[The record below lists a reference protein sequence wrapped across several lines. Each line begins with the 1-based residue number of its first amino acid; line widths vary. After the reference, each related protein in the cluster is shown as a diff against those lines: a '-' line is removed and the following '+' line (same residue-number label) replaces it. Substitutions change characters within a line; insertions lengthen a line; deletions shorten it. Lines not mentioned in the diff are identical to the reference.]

1 MARGHALIVDDSSTA
16 RIILARLLERAD
28 LTSTGVATAE
38 EGLEKLRDETFDLVF
53 LDHLLPGMDGF
64 EALDTIKADPE
75 LRHIPVFMYTS
86 QSADRYRQDARAR
99 GAAGVIGKQ
108 VDRDQLLTT
117 LEAILADEPTTTDSD
132 LAAYGPQGQEL
143 TELSNTRR
151 LTGRLATLEI
161 AYEETHDELRH
172 LRQSLARM
180 EAMHQE
186 NLDQRHKRL
195 KWLTLGSV
203 AGLTGVIILYGL
215 ELRDLSV
222 VLDSVN
228 GQLVVMQEIVGSL
241 VDLVEVG
248 RQ

>member
-28 LTSTGVATAE
+28 LTTKGVASAE
-38 EGLEKLRDETFDLVF
+38 EGLKQLREETFDLVF
-53 LDHLLPGMDGF
+53 LDHLLPGMNGL
-64 EALDTIKADPE
+64 EALDVIKADPD

-86 QSADRYRQDARAR
+86 QSADRYRQDAKAR

-108 VDRDQLLTT
+108 VDREQLLTT
-117 LEAILADEPTTTDSD
+117 IEAILTDASTLPSLSPVENNTGE
-132 LAAYGPQGQEL
+132 LAEQSY
-143 TELSNTRR
+143 TRR

-172 LRQSLARM
+172 LRRSVALL

-186 NLDQRHKRL
+186 GLDRQRNRL
-195 KWLTLGSV
+195 KWLALVGIVSLSAIV
-203 AGLTGVIILYGL
+203 VLFGQ
-215 ELRDLSV
+215 ELRDLSI
-222 VLDSVN
+222 LLEN
-228 GQLVVMQEIVGSL
+228 LNAQLTVIQEIVGSL
-241 VDLVEVG
+241 VDLEEVD

>member
-28 LTSTGVATAE
+28 LTTKGVASAE
-38 EGLEKLRDETFDLVF
+38 EGLTQLREEAFDLVF
-53 LDHLLPGMDGF
+53 LDHLLPGMNGL
-64 EALDTIKADPE
+64 ETLDVIKSDPE

-86 QSADRYRQDARAR
+86 QSAERYRQDAKAR

-108 VDRDQLLTT
+108 VDREQLLTT
-117 LEAILADEPTTTDSD
+117 IEAILTDASTLPSLSPTDNNT
-132 LAAYGPQGQEL
+132 GEL
-143 TELSNTRR
+143 IEQSYTRR

-172 LRQSLARM
+172 LRKSVALL

-186 NLDQRHKRL
+186 SLDTHRKQL
-195 KWLTLGSV
+195 KWLALGGI
-203 AGLTGVIILYGL
+203 AGLSGIVLFFGL
-215 ELRDLSV
+215 ELRDLSM
-222 VLDSVN
+222 LLESLN
-228 GQLVVMQEIVGSL
+228 GQLAVMQEIVGSL

>member
-28 LTSTGVATAE
+28 LSSRGVATAE
-38 EGLEKLRDETFDLVF
+38 EGLERLRQETFDLVF

-64 EALDTIKADPE
+64 EALDAIKADPE

-86 QSADRYRQDARAR
+86 QSAERYRRDAKAH

-117 LEAILADEPTTTDSD
+117 IEAILADEPAEAGLFPIGQS
-132 LAAYGPQGQEL
+132 GQEL
-143 TELSNTRR
+143 TEQSSTRR
-151 LTGRLATLEI
+151 MTGRLATLEI

-180 EAMHQE
+180 EALHQE
-186 NLDQRHKRL
+186 HLDLRHRRL

-203 AGLTGVIILYGL
+203 AGLTGVVLLFGM

-222 VLDSVN
+222 VMESVN
-228 GQLVVMQEIVGSL
+228 GQLTVMQEIVGSL

-248 RQ
+248 RE